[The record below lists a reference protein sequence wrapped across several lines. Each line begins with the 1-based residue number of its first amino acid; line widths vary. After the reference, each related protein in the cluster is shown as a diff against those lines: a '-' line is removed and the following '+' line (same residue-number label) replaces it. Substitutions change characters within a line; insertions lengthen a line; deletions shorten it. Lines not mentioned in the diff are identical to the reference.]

1 MWLLE
6 TSIKRAIETAEAQ
19 GFTPT
24 AQQTEEFNA
33 SLSAGPTDTS
43 RVMAVA
49 GGKAQID
56 VRGVLTKT
64 PSIMARIF
72 GGGNTTYTEIEAAL
86 VSADADDT
94 IDEIIMAVD
103 SPGGSVDGLFELI
116 AAMQAVKTPIRVE
129 ASKAAS
135 AAYAIVAQAG
145 SVAATGPAAQ
155 FGSIGIVLDAYVSE
169 NKVSITSS
177 KAPKKR
183 PDLSTEEGRAI
194 VREELDALHD
204 LFVEAIADG
213 RGVSADNV
221 NAKFGEGAT
230 LLAGEALKRGMIDS
244 IITKQATAN
253 NNGGN
258 QQEAKS
264 MDLQTLKAQHPDV
277 YAAAAQEGRD
287 QERDRVGAHL
297 KMGEASG
304 DMKTAIGAINDGSA
318 MTATLQATYLAAGMN
333 RSDVQARQDDDAEA
347 SAADEANASDADA
360 EAAAGDNIL
369 ALAAESCGVEL
380 EG

>member
-6 TSIKRAIETAEAQ
+6 SSIKRAIENAESQ
-19 GFTPT
+19 GFTPSADQE
-24 AQQTEEFNA
+24 AQFNA
-33 SLSAGPTDTS
+33 SLPAGAVDTS

-86 VSADADDT
+86 KAADADDS
-94 IDEIIMAVD
+94 ISEIIMAVD

-116 AAMQAVKTPIRVE
+116 AAMQAVTTPIKAE
-129 ASKAAS
+129 ATKAAS
-135 AAYAIVAQAG
+135 AAYALVSQADTIT
-145 SVAATGPAAQ
+145 ATGPAAQ
-155 FGSIGIVLDAYVSE
+155 FGSIGIVVDAYVSE
-169 NKVSITSS
+169 NRVSITSS

-183 PDLSTEEGRAI
+183 PDLSTEEGRAVI
-194 VREELDALHD
+194 REELDALHD
-204 LFVEAIADG
+204 LFVESIAEG
-213 RGVSADNV
+213 RGVSADNI

-244 IITKQATAN
+244 ITTKQATAKT
-253 NNGGN
+253 GGN

-277 YAAAAQEGRD
+277 YAAAAQEGQD

-297 KMGEASG
+297 TMGKASG
-304 DMKTAIGAINDGSA
+304 DMETAISAVEDGST
-318 MTATLQATYLAAGMN
+318 MTATLQAKYMAAGMN
-333 RSDVQARQDDDAEA
+333 RADVQARQDDDAEA
-347 SAADEANASDADA
+347 GAADGANASDADA

-369 ALAAESCGVEL
+369 ANAFEACGVEM

>member
-6 TSIKRAIETAEAQ
+6 TSIKRAIETAESQ

-24 AQQTEEFNA
+24 AEQVCEFNA

-72 GGGNTTYTEIEAAL
+72 GGGNTTYTELEAAL

-103 SPGGSVDGLFELI
+103 SPGGGVDGLFELI
-116 AAMQAVKTPIRVE
+116 AAMQAVKTPIRAE

-135 AAYAIVAQAG
+135 AAYAVVAQAG
-145 SVAATGPAAQ
+145 KVAATGPAAQ

-169 NKVSITSS
+169 NRVSITSS

-183 PDLSTEEGRAI
+183 PDLSTEEGRAV

-204 LFVEAIADG
+204 LFVGAIADG
-213 RGVSADNV
+213 RGMSADNV
-221 NAKFGEGAT
+221 NAEFGEGAT
-230 LLAGEALKRGMIDS
+230 LLAGEALNRGMIDS
-244 IITKQATAN
+244 IITKQATAKT
-253 NNGGN
+253 GGN

-304 DMKTAIGAINDGSA
+304 DMKTAIGAIGDGSA

-347 SAADEANASDADA
+347 GAADDANASDADA
-360 EAAAGDNIL
+360 DAAAGDSIL
-369 ALAAESCGVEL
+369 ANAFEVCGVEM

>member
-6 TSIKRAIETAEAQ
+6 QNIKRAIESAESQ
-19 GFTPT
+19 GFTPSADQV
-24 AQQTEEFNA
+24 AQFNA
-33 SLSAGPTDTS
+33 SLPSGAVDTS

-56 VRGVLTKT
+56 IRGVLTKT
-64 PSIMARIF
+64 PNIMARIF
-72 GGGNTTYTEIEAAL
+72 GGGNTTYTEIAAAL
-86 VSADADDT
+86 KAADADDS
-94 IDEIIMAVD
+94 IGEIITAID

-116 AAMQAVKTPIRVE
+116 AAMQLIKTPIRAVVT
-129 ASKAAS
+129 KAAS
-135 AAYAIVAQAG
+135 AAYAVAAQADTIVA
-145 SVAATGPAAQ
+145 VGPAAQ
-155 FGSIGIVLDAYVSE
+155 FGSIGIAVDAYVPE
-169 NKVSITSS
+169 NRVSITSS

-183 PDLSTEEGRAI
+183 PDLTTEEGRAVI
-194 VREELDALHD
+194 REELDALHD
-204 LFVEAIADG
+204 LFVEAIAEG

-244 IITKQATAN
+244 ITTKQATAN
-253 NNGGN
+253 SGGN

-277 YAAAAQEGRD
+277 YAAAAQEGVN

-297 KMGEASG
+297 TMGKASG
-304 DMKTAIGAINDGSA
+304 DMGTAISAVEDGSA
-318 MTATLQATYLAAGMN
+318 MTATLQAKYMAAGMN
-333 RSDVQARQDDDAEA
+333 RADVQARQADDAEA
-347 SAADEANASDADA
+347 GAADNANASDADA
-360 EAAAGDNIL
+360 EAAAGDTIL
-369 ALAAESCGVEL
+369 AIAAEYCGVEL